1 MQPHWL
7 RKVMQL
13 ANNLDT
19 IAAIAT
25 PIGAGGIGVVRIS
38 GPKASH
44 VANALLGLCPENRL
58 ASYLPFLDAH
68 GQAIDRGIALFFKS
82 PHSYTGED
90 VLELQGHGGIA
101 VMQILLARCVD
112 CGARLAKPGEFT
124 ERAYLNEKIDL
135 AQAEAVADLINA
147 STSEAAK
154 SAMLSLSGYFSNK
167 INDLLK
173 ELIDLRM
180 YIEACL
186 DFPEEEIDFITTGKV
201 KEKLLSLSLRM
212 EEVSLSAKQGHLL
225 REGLT
230 VVLVGQPNVGKS
242 SLLNQLSGNDQA
254 IVTSIP
260 GTTRDPIKSEIQI
273 DGIPIHVIDTAGL
286 RDTGDEIEKMGI
298 EKTWIS
304 IDKAN
309 IALFLVDASK
319 GITGYEKTVLNR
331 MPKDTFK
338 IWVHNKID
346 LLSKKASSE
355 TIDGEHH
362 LFISAKSGEG
372 LTQLKSVILKMAG
385 VEFGKDG
392 NQGIFMARQRHL
404 DALVIVA
411 KHLQESVKQL
421 QSAELVAEEL
431 RQAQTSLASIT
442 GEFTP
447 DDLLGEIF
455 SRFCI
460 GK

>member
-7 RKVMQL
+7 RKAMQPV
-13 ANNLDT
+13 NNLDT

-25 PIGAGGIGVVRIS
+25 PVGAGGIGVVRIS

-44 VANALLGLCPENRL
+44 VAKALLGVCPENRL
-58 ASYLPFLDAH
+58 ASYLPFLDAD

-112 CGARLAKPGEFT
+112 CGARPAKPGEFT
-124 ERAYLNEKIDL
+124 ERAYLNDKIDL

-212 EEVSLSAKQGHLL
+212 DEVSSSAKQGHLL

-242 SLLNQLSGNDQA
+242 SLLNQLSGHDQA

-286 RDTGDEIEKMGI
+286 RDTSDEIEKMGI

-304 IDKAN
+304 IEKAN
-309 IALFLVDASK
+309 IALFLVDAGK
-319 GITGYEKTVLNR
+319 GITNYEKTILNR
-331 MPKDTFK
+331 IPKDTFK

-355 TIDGEHH
+355 MIDGEHH

-372 LTQLKSVILKMAG
+372 LPQLKSVILKMAG

-404 DALVIVA
+404 DALEIVA
-411 KHLQESVKQL
+411 KHLKESMSQL
-421 QSAELVAEEL
+421 QSPELVAEEL

>member
-1 MQPHWL
+1 
-7 RKVMQL
+7 MQL
-13 ANNLDT
+13 VNNLDT

-25 PIGAGGIGVVRIS
+25 PSGAGGIGVVRIS
-38 GPKASH
+38 GPKASD
-44 VANALLGLCPENRL
+44 VAKHLLGVCPENRL
-58 ASYLPFLDAH
+58 ASYLSFLDVN
-68 GQAIDRGIALFFKS
+68 GQVIDRGIALFFKS

-101 VMQILLARCVD
+101 VMQLLLARCIE

-124 ERAYLNEKIDL
+124 ERAYLNDKIDL

-154 SAMLSLSGYFSNK
+154 SAILSLNGYFSNK

-201 KEKLLSLSLRM
+201 KEKLLSLKLRM
-212 EEVSLSAKQGHLL
+212 DEVILSAKQGHLL

-286 RDTGDEIEKMGI
+286 RDTHDEIEKMGI

-304 IDKAN
+304 IEKAN
-309 IALFLVDASK
+309 IALFLVDAGK
-319 GITGYEKTVLNR
+319 GITDYEKIILNR
-331 MPKDTFK
+331 IPKDVFK
-338 IWVHNKID
+338 VWVHNKID

-355 TIDGEHH
+355 MIDGEHH
-362 LFISAKSGEG
+362 LFISAKNGEG
-372 LTQLKSVILKMAG
+372 LAQLKTTLLKMAG
-385 VEFGKDG
+385 VEFSKDG
-392 NQGIFMARQRHL
+392 NQGVFMARQRHL
-404 DALVIVA
+404 DALNTVS
-411 KHLQESVKQL
+411 KHLNESMNQL
-421 QSAELVAEEL
+421 QSPELVAEEL

>member
-7 RKVMQL
+7 RKAMQP

-25 PIGAGGIGVVRIS
+25 PVGAGGIGVVRIS

-44 VANALLGLCPENRL
+44 VAKALLGLCPENRL

-101 VMQILLARCVD
+101 VMQILLSRCVD
-112 CGARLAKPGEFT
+112 SGARLAKPGEFT
-124 ERAYLNEKIDL
+124 ERAYLNDKIDL

-212 EEVSLSAKQGHLL
+212 DEVSSSAKQGHLL

-230 VVLVGQPNVGKS
+230 VVLIGEPNVGKS
-242 SLLNQLSGNDQA
+242 SLLNQLSGLDQA

-286 RDTGDEIEKMGI
+286 RDTSDEIEKMGI

-304 IDKAN
+304 IEKAN
-309 IALFLVDASK
+309 IALFLVDAGK
-319 GITGYEKTVLNR
+319 GITDYEKTILNR
-331 MPKDTFK
+331 IPKDTFK

-346 LLSKKASSE
+346 LLPKKASSE
-355 TIDGEHH
+355 MIDGEHH

-372 LTQLKSVILKMAG
+372 LAQLKAMILKTAG

-404 DALVIVA
+404 DALEIVA
-411 KHLQESVKQL
+411 RHLQESTSQL
-421 QSAELVAEEL
+421 QSPELVAEEL

>member
-1 MQPHWL
+1 MRLP
-7 RKVMQL
+7 
-13 ANNLDT
+13 NNLDT

-25 PIGAGGIGVVRIS
+25 PSGAGGIGVVRVS
-38 GPKASH
+38 GPKASD
-44 VANALLGLCPENRL
+44 VAKHLLGTFPENRL
-58 ASYLPFLDAH
+58 ASYLPFLDKN

-82 PHSYTGED
+82 PYSYTGED
-90 VLELQGHGGIA
+90 VLELQGHGGSM
-101 VMQILLARCVD
+101 VMQLLLTRCIE

-124 ERAYLNEKIDL
+124 ERAYLNDKIDL

-147 STSEAAK
+147 STNEAAK
-154 SAMLSLSGYFSNK
+154 SAMLSLSGYFSHK
-167 INDLLK
+167 INNLLK

-186 DFPEEEIDFITTGKV
+186 DFPEEDIDFITTGKV
-201 KEKLLSLSLRM
+201 KEKLLNLKKRM
-212 EEVSLSAKQGHLL
+212 DEVTASAKQGLIL

-230 VVLVGQPNVGKS
+230 VVLIGQPNVGKS

-260 GTTRDPIKSEIQI
+260 GTTRDPIQSEIQI

-286 RDTGDEIEKMGI
+286 RDTSDEIERMGI
-298 EKTWIS
+298 EKTWIW
-304 IDKAN
+304 IEKAN
-309 IALFLVDASK
+309 IALFLVDVRK
-319 GITGYEKTVLNR
+319 GITDYEKIILNR
-331 MPKDTFK
+331 IPKDIFK

-346 LLSKKASSE
+346 LLSKKSSSLM
-355 TIDGEHH
+355 IDGEHH
-362 LFISAKSGEG
+362 LFISAKNGDGSAE
-372 LTQLKSVILKMAG
+372 LKTTLLKMAG
-385 VEFGKDG
+385 IELIKDE
-392 NQGIFMARQRHL
+392 NQGVFMARQRHL
-404 DALVIVA
+404 EALEAVS
-411 KHLQESVKQL
+411 KYLNQSVDQL
-421 QSAELVAEEL
+421 QSPELVAEEL

>member
-1 MQPHWL
+1 
-7 RKVMQL
+7 
-13 ANNLDT
+13 
-19 IAAIAT
+19 
-25 PIGAGGIGVVRIS
+25 
-38 GPKASH
+38 
-44 VANALLGLCPENRL
+44 
-58 ASYLPFLDAH
+58 
-68 GQAIDRGIALFFKS
+68 
-82 PHSYTGED
+82 
-90 VLELQGHGGIA
+90 
-101 VMQILLARCVD
+101 
-112 CGARLAKPGEFT
+112 
-124 ERAYLNEKIDL
+124 
-135 AQAEAVADLINA
+135 
-147 STSEAAK
+147 
-154 SAMLSLSGYFSNK
+154 
-167 INDLLK
+167 
-173 ELIDLRM
+173 
-180 YIEACL
+180 
-186 DFPEEEIDFITTGKV
+186 
-201 KEKLLSLSLRM
+201 
-212 EEVSLSAKQGHLL
+212 
-225 REGLT
+225 
-230 VVLVGQPNVGKS
+230 
-242 SLLNQLSGNDQA
+242 
-254 IVTSIP
+254 
-260 GTTRDPIKSEIQI
+260 
-273 DGIPIHVIDTAGL
+273 
-286 RDTGDEIEKMGI
+286 MGI

-309 IALFLVDASK
+309 IALFLVDAGK
-319 GITGYEKTVLNR
+319 GITDYEKTVLNR

-355 TIDGEHH
+355 MIDGERH

-385 VEFGKDG
+385 VEFGKDA

-421 QSAELVAEEL
+421 QSPELVAEEL